1 MDCAQVLSNLFV
13 GSHPRFIEDIDKLQL
28 EFGIT
33 AVLNLQMDE
42 DMRSVNVAWEPL
54 QAHYAACGIELC
66 RVPVRDFDA
75 VDLREKLPNCVGALD
90 RLLAAGHSVYLHCTA
105 GTGRSP
111 TTAIAYL
118 HWCRGWDLDGA
129 VAYVKDRRQCSPNVE
144 AILEA
149 IWNPGNEQH
158 TPPSATS

>member
-1 MDCAQVLSNLFV
+1 MDYAQILSNLFV
-13 GSHPRFIEDIDKLQL
+13 GSHPRCIDDIDRLRR
-28 EFGIT
+28 EFDIT

-54 QAHYAACGIELC
+54 QAHYSACRIELC
-66 RVPVRDFDA
+66 RVPVTDFDT
-75 VDLREKLPNCVGALD
+75 VDLREKLPNCVRALD

-118 HWCRGWDLDGA
+118 HWCRGWDLEGA
-129 VAYVKDRRQCSPNVE
+129 VAYVKDHRQCSPNVE
-144 AILEA
+144 AIREA
-149 IWNPGNEQH
+149 IWDPRKEQH
-158 TPPSATS
+158 TPPSGAP